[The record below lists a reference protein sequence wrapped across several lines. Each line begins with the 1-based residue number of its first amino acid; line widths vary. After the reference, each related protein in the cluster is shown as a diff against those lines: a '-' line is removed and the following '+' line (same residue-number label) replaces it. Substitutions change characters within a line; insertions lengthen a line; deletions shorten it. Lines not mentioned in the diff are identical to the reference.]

1 MADCFLPYR
10 SRLQLNT
17 RFPFLYRWPLLNLW
31 VATHTAWSGTVMIWV
46 YAGFILVHSVPS
58 LSFMKWAQ
66 YENRKTPQDD
76 SSMPLTS
83 VQLLGVD
90 FSLFLQVHTTA
101 TEGPGHQ
108 LFFFSSRTPPSSRP
122 HINTSPSSPATGYW
136 ILLVKA
142 CWRRERWMKTWGG
155 GWGCPW
161 KWGVLYPFDAVSC
174 VVTTLTDL
182 WVGHNRIRHQLD

>member
-108 LFFFSSRTPPSSRP
+108 LFFFSSRTPPSSRLLLLAC
-122 HINTSPSSPATGYW
+122 PSWKIYTKEEAKVSMDNYYRLWAHPKYHHKWLTIGNNNYQTPLPLWLLFLSVHLSFTGF
-136 ILLVKA
+136 ISIFHPL
-142 CWRRERWMKTWGG
+142 
-155 GWGCPW
+155 
-161 KWGVLYPFDAVSC
+161 
-174 VVTTLTDL
+174 
-182 WVGHNRIRHQLD
+182 